1 LEKSAAYE
9 PNLSQYLVYC
19 GKVIVTFVTM
29 DSIRQ
34 RQLAKTIQVA
44 LSENIQK
51 ELSNILEGAM
61 ITISGV
67 RVTPDLY
74 IARVYVS
81 IYNHANPTH
90 VLALLDKNNKYI
102 RGLLGNKLRNKV
114 RSVPQ
119 LEFFKDDTLDEVQK
133 LEQIFKEI
141 KEKDAQIAKDRDG
154 QQKA

>member
-119 LEFFKDDTLDEVQK
+119 LEFFKDDTLDEVKK

>member
-133 LEQIFKEI
+133 LE
-141 KEKDAQIAKDRDG
+141 
-154 QQKA
+154 

>member
-1 LEKSAAYE
+1 MEKSAAYE

-90 VLALLDKNNKYI
+90 VLALLDKNNKYN

>member
-1 LEKSAAYE
+1 M
-9 PNLSQYLVYC
+9 VYC

-119 LEFFKDDTLDEVQK
+119 LEFFKDDTLDEVKK

>member
-9 PNLSQYLVYC
+9 ANLSQYLVYC

-102 RGLLGNKLRNKV
+102 QGLLGNKLRNKV
-114 RSVPQ
+114 RAVPQ
-119 LEFFKDDTLDEVQK
+119 LDFFKDDTLDEVQK

>member
-1 LEKSAAYE
+1 
-9 PNLSQYLVYC
+9 
-19 GKVIVTFVTM
+19 M

>member
-1 LEKSAAYE
+1 MEKSAAYE
-9 PNLSQYLVYC
+9 ANLSQYLVYC

>member
-1 LEKSAAYE
+1 MEKSAAYE

>member
-1 LEKSAAYE
+1 M
-9 PNLSQYLVYC
+9 VYC

-133 LEQIFKEI
+133 LE
-141 KEKDAQIAKDRDG
+141 
-154 QQKA
+154 

>member
-1 LEKSAAYE
+1 
-9 PNLSQYLVYC
+9 
-19 GKVIVTFVTM
+19 M

-102 RGLLGNKLRNKV
+102 RGLLGNKLCNKV

>member
-9 PNLSQYLVYC
+9 ANLSQYLVYC

>member
-1 LEKSAAYE
+1 M
-9 PNLSQYLVYC
+9 VYC

>member
-1 LEKSAAYE
+1 MEKSAAYE

-119 LEFFKDDTLDEVQK
+119 LEFFKDDTLDEVQM

>member
-1 LEKSAAYE
+1 M
-9 PNLSQYLVYC
+9 VYC

-102 RGLLGNKLRNKV
+102 RGLLGNKMRNKV

>member
-1 LEKSAAYE
+1 
-9 PNLSQYLVYC
+9 
-19 GKVIVTFVTM
+19 M

-102 RGLLGNKLRNKV
+102 RGLLGNKMRNKV